1 MPQDA
6 GISTI
11 IKYIS
16 MMSPQHIILN
26 KPCCSIHKKVSI
38 PGHILHL
45 HKSALQTPAGVGPIN
60 RPGKEARPTD
70 VSEVSGPVINHRA
83 PLCHF
88 PSCNTRETSRH
99 PSWQTCFP
107 SSLPIIH
114 SFKFR
119 LVFHHQPIPLAH
131 YSFKGHNAALA
142 CYREQKLSAFSSI
155 ETVDIQSRG
164 VVVQRHEGEGDYEE
178 ILSV

>member
-6 GISTI
+6 RISTI
-11 IKYIS
+11 LKYIS

-26 KPCCSIHKKVSI
+26 KPCCSIHKKISI

-45 HKSALQTPAGVGPIN
+45 HKSALQIRLALDPSTVPSRIHSRQILV
-60 RPGKEARPTD
+60 
-70 VSEVSGPVINHRA
+70 VSGPVINHRV

-88 PSCNTRETSRH
+88 PSCNARETSRH

-107 SSLPIIH
+107 SSLPIVH

-131 YSFKGHNAALA
+131 YS
-142 CYREQKLSAFSSI
+142 
-155 ETVDIQSRG
+155 SRAIMPRLPATASG
-164 VVVQRHEGEGDYEE
+164 SCRHFPP
-178 ILSV
+178 